1 MPLNHTT
8 DYRQPKIFT
17 NEKWGYLTNGRCER
31 KDSGC
36 AELFAKV
43 GYSVSNSLVGRIV
56 ISWVRLTTLSKF
68 IWFTLSESVEDSRST
83 PRSNSPPALKR
94 SVTNVLY
101 PCAQGRTAST
111 SHAAS
116 DLKESEWTSGI
127 IMHWLAGRH
136 IRMSYKDIFLHISST
151 EPTPVPVNEQS
162 RLVESNC
169 LRVILFN

>member
-1 MPLNHTT
+1 MNG
-8 DYRQPKIFT
+8 
-17 NEKWGYLTNGRCER
+17 KWEFLMNGRYES
-31 KDSGC
+31 KDSSC

-43 GYSVSNSLVGRIV
+43 SYSVSNSLVGRIV

-68 IWFTLSESVEDSRST
+68 IWFILSESVEDFRST

-111 SHAAS
+111 LHAGS
-116 DLKESEWTSGI
+116 DLKENEWTSGI
-127 IMHWLAGRH
+127 MMHWLIGRH
-136 IRMSYKDIFLHISST
+136 IRMSYKDIFPPLSST